1 MEPKFFQ
8 KDVETMKRADIEA
21 LQLER
26 LRWMVDYCYNNVPF
40 YHERLGQAG
49 VTSGDKIKTLSDIQY
64 IPFTTKDDIRDNYP
78 FGMLAVP
85 MKDIV
90 RIHASSGTTGK
101 PTVGAYTKEDIEN
114 WSDFVARIVTASG
127 VTSDDIIQISFG
139 YGLFTGALGL
149 HFGLEKVGATVIPAS
164 SGNSEKQ
171 LMMLR
176 DFGVTGLVATLGT
189 REREERIQRG
199 VHYSEMLPLEYE
211 PSPAYL
217 AAYHDALDRYAPLTA
232 DAVARPAGQVW
243 AEKGD
248 RCVLVSLARA
258 GTPIGI
264 LIRRYLRGRYGADL
278 PHYTISIIRGRG
290 IDRNAMAYLL
300 ARHAPGD
307 LQFGDGWTGKGAI
320 QRQLD
325 AAMAD
330 YPGVDPGLAVLSDPA
345 NVAAVCG
352 THDDFL
358 IASSCL
364 NSTVSGLLSRTFLR
378 SDIIGPEDFHG
389 AVFYRELMLSLIHI

>member
-1 MEPKFFQ
+1 MFSTYQ
-8 KDVETMKRADIEA
+8 SQDVTI
-21 LQLER
+21 LL
-26 LRWMVDYCYNNVPF
+26 
-40 YHERLGQAG
+40 
-49 VTSGDKIKTLSDIQY
+49 
-64 IPFTTKDDIRDNYP
+64 
-78 FGMLAVP
+78 
-85 MKDIV
+85 KDI
-90 RIHASSGTTGK
+90 
-101 PTVGAYTKEDIEN
+101 
-114 WSDFVARIVTASG
+114 
-127 VTSDDIIQISFG
+127 
-139 YGLFTGALGL
+139 
-149 HFGLEKVGATVIPAS
+149 
-164 SGNSEKQ
+164 
-171 LMMLR
+171 
-176 DFGVTGLVATLGT
+176 TGLVTPLGT
-189 REREERIQRG
+189 REREARIQSG

-211 PSPAYL
+211 PSQAYL
-217 AAYHDALDRYAPLTA
+217 DAYFDALRRYAGLTA
-232 DAVARPAGQVW
+232 EAVARAAEQIW
-243 AEKGD
+243 AEKGE
-248 RCVLVSLARA
+248 RCALVSLARA

-264 LIRRYLRGRYGADL
+264 LMRRYLRGRYGADV

-307 LQFGDGWTGKGAI
+307 LQFVDGWTGKGAI

-389 AVFYRELMLSLIHI
+389 AVFYRELMDQDLTYQFIDTIQAHFPAGAEPAPPSRRSGQTGLEEVRRIGADFGIRDINLIKPSIGEATRVLLRRVPWKILGHIYQLAREKGVELAEYPLENYRACGLIRDLADT